1 MKKLLLIVILFAA
14 VCSAKAQNIQTHYD
28 FGKDRDYL
36 TTTIEMFK
44 VDKLGN
50 TFFFVD
56 FDYGVNGNKGVSLSY
71 MEIARCFKIAKTP
84 FSAHIEYNG
93 GFGQFKSS
101 PINGAF
107 QINDAW
113 LAGIDYSWN
122 AKDYSKGFSLKA
134 LYKNIRGNEYNN
146 SFQLTAVWYAHFFD
160 KKVSFTG
167 FADFW
172 REKKGDNK
180 FVFLT
185 EPQLWYN
192 INETFSLGGEV
203 EISKGFISDDFTVNP
218 TLAAKWN
225 F

>member
-28 FGKDRDYL
+28 FGKDRGYL
-36 TTTIEMFK
+36 TTTVEMFK
-44 VDKLGN
+44 ADKLGN
-50 TFFFVD
+50 TFFFID
-56 FDYGVNGNKGVSLSY
+56 FDYDRDDSSGPSFSY
-71 MEIARCFKIAKTP
+71 MEIARCFKIADTP
-84 FSAHIEYNG
+84 FSAQIEYNG
-93 GFGQFKSS
+93 GMYIK
-101 PINGAF
+101 
-107 QINDAW
+107 DAW

-134 LYKNIRGNEYNN
+134 LYKNIRGNDFDKENEN

-172 REKKGDNK
+172 KEKKGDND

-203 EISKGFISDDFTVNP
+203 EISKNFVSEDFEFMP

>member
-1 MKKLLLIVILFAA
+1 MKKLLLVVILFAA

-28 FGKDRDYL
+28 FGKDRNYL
-36 TTTIEMFK
+36 TTTLEMFK
-44 VDKLGN
+44 PDKYGN

-56 FDYGVNGNKGVSLSY
+56 FDYGVNGAKGVSMAY
-71 MEIARCFKIAKTP
+71 MEIARCLKFWDGP
-84 FSAHIEYNG
+84 FSAHVEYNG
-93 GFGQFKSS
+93 GFGH
-101 PINGAF
+101 GF
-107 QINDAW
+107 QISDAW
-113 LAGIDYSWN
+113 LAGVDYSWN

-160 KKVSFTG
+160 KCLSFTG

-172 REKKGDNK
+172 REKKTTYPGGGFNSSY
-180 FVFLT
+180 VFLT
-185 EPQLWYN
+185 EPQLWFN
-192 INETFSLGGEV
+192 LTNKFSIGGEV
-203 EISKGFISDDFTVNP
+203 EISKGFVTEDFRVNP